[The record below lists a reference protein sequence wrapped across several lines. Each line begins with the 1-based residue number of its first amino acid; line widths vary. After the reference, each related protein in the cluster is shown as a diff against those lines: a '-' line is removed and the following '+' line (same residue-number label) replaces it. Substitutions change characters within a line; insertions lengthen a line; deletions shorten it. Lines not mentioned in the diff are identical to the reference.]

1 MYMLIMVLDNIT
13 HRNDVLASWERAG
26 IRGVTILESTGLHR
40 ILLRHRPDMA
50 YSGFGRIFGN
60 TEAGHNTLFA
70 VVEDMAII
78 EAVVA
83 ATERIVGKLDGPNTG
98 IMFALPISRV
108 WGMPGNPNTA
118 KEGKES

>member
-1 MYMLIMVLDNIT
+1 MYMLIMVLDNIA
-13 HRNDVLASWERAG
+13 HRNDVLASWENAG

-40 ILLRHRPDMA
+40 VLLRHRPDVA

-60 TEAGHNTLFA
+60 TETGHNTLFA
-70 VVEDMAII
+70 VVDDMAII
-78 EAVVA
+78 EAAVA

-108 WGMPGNPNTA
+108 WGLPHNPNEA
-118 KEGKES
+118 QES